1 MRRVMIRQ
9 AFQNLK
15 SKPTPRWFYLV
26 MDFKD
31 SFFDQTL
38 TDLAQGY
45 AFCSQQNF
53 SCKHIVRNPKGA
65 RKIQCFL
72 AWGPAGAC
80 KIQLR
85 DLIGRVGGGEGWEG
99 GFLHHFWNGRGGG
112 GNGAT
117 IGATNRPSLMSEST

>member
-31 SFFDQTL
+31 SFFDQIL
-38 TDLAQGY
+38 TDLAQGHSL
-45 AFCSQQNF
+45 CSQQNF

-65 RKIQCFL
+65 RKIQVFFGMV
-72 AWGPAGAC
+72 AGRGPAGAR
-80 KIQLR
+80 KIQ
-85 DLIGRVGGGEGWEG
+85 
-99 GFLHHFWNGRGGG
+99 GFVLFQY
-112 GNGAT
+112 
-117 IGATNRPSLMSEST
+117 